1 MKKGF
6 TLLEMVIVLA
16 VLTTIFVLA
25 IPNIQKVLMI
35 VESKGCDAQVKIID
49 SAILQYK
56 LKHDSLPYS
65 LGELLSE
72 GLISEKQMTCQNGQT
87 ISIMDGQA
95 YAN

>member
-16 VLTTIFVLA
+16 VLTTIFILA
-25 IPNIQKVLMI
+25 VPNIQNVISI
-35 VESKGCDAQVKIID
+35 VEEKGCDAQIKVID

-56 LKHDSLPYS
+56 LKYDTLPYS
-65 LGELLSE
+65 VNELLNA
-72 GLISEKQMTCQNGQT
+72 GLISDKQMTCQNGQV
-87 ISIMDGQA
+87 ISIVDGQA